1 MSLKTKTFRYWI
13 HLYLYNNSF
22 ILHVKRNIKSHLFS
36 NSVLLVCFPYILLN
50 YWFSMFYEKAWGFRK
65 VEKIME
71 KERSEIFKH
80 EVAIVSISKNEGP
93 YLIEWIE
100 FHRMVGVTKFYFY
113 DNESNDDTLDLL
125 KPYIEAGIVDYTL
138 QRGKAQQLVA
148 YNDAIKK
155 HKRECRWMAFLDM
168 DEYLMPVDSELGYI
182 RNLWLKT

>member
-1 MSLKTKTFRYWI
+1 MSLKTKSFRYWI

-22 ILHVKRNIKSHLFS
+22 IVHVKRNIKSHLFS

-93 YLIEWIE
+93 YLIELIE
-100 FHRMVGVTKFYFY
+100 FH
-113 DNESNDDTLDLL
+113 
-125 KPYIEAGIVDYTL
+125 
-138 QRGKAQQLVA
+138 
-148 YNDAIKK
+148 
-155 HKRECRWMAFLDM
+155 
-168 DEYLMPVDSELGYI
+168 
-182 RNLWLKT
+182 